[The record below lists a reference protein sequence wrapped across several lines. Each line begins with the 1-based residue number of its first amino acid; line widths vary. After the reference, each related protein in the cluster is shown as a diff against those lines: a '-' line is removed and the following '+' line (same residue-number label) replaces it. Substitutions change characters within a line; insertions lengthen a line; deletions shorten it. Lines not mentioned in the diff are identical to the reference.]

1 MKRLNPE
8 TNMPFKIGEYN
19 PENGLYFRSYQK
31 TIIVNGYYKES
42 WLSLDAFNRFKIKQK
57 AAARV
62 SSLKKLKR
70 NKEIVD
76 AYKLNSGC
84 IVCGYNENPVALDFD
99 HRIQSEKLFDISSRL
114 ANIREETL
122 INEISKCDVLC
133 ANCHRIKIFNLNQHM
148 RINGDFS
155 LNQGVIEDRM
165 SKSINGTRS
174 DLYTSKTKS
183 KMKNVYLS
191 RNGIFYVRKQCG
203 KDRSC
208 LGSFDNPFDAAC
220 VAIKSL
226 QDNEE
231 SAYIQDKIKQIES
244 KVVDDKTL
252 DWIEN
257 LEKNT

>member
-8 TNMPFKIGEYN
+8 TNMPFKIGDYN

-42 WLSLDAFNRFKIKQK
+42 WLSLGAFNRFKVKQK

-62 SSLKKLKR
+62 STLKKLKK

-84 IVCGYNENPVALDFD
+84 IVCGYNKSPVALDFD
-99 HRIQSEKLFDISSRL
+99 HRVQSEKSFDIGSRL
-114 ANIREETL
+114 ANIKEETL
-122 INEISKCDVLC
+122 MNEISKCDVLC
-133 ANCHRIKIFNLNQHM
+133 ANCHRIKSFNLNQHM

-155 LNQGVIEDRM
+155 LNKGVIEDRI
-165 SKSINGTRS
+165 SKSYDSGRS
-174 DLYTSKTKS
+174 ILYTSKTKS

-191 RNGIFYVRKQCG
+191 SAGIFYVRKQNG

-208 LGSFDNPFDAAC
+208 FGSFDNPFDAAC
-220 VAIKSL
+220 VAIKLL
-226 QDNEE
+226 QDGSE
-231 SAYIQDKIKQIES
+231 SGRIQDKIAQ
-244 KVVDDKTL
+244 L
-252 DWIEN
+252 EN
-257 LEKNT
+257 K